1 MSTLYLLHS
10 YRKWVPHVS
19 TVYSSPPAG
28 SRVPPHVSTLSCSTP
43 IGSGVPHPVSTA
55 YPHRSHRKCALL
67 LHSNG
72 ADCKTQPAPPP
83 PGLGLWALL
92 ALTPHTPQG
101 TPCTPASAAQ
111 HSLLSPHGP
120 PSAPSPHQPM
130 FSVHVSRR
138 EMIKEEI
145 AQEIHDKF
153 RHYLLCPPKSHMLK
167 SICPRWWCWEVGPLG
182 GERSQGWRLVK
193 GLVPS

>member
-1 MSTLYLLHS
+1 MFTLYPFHS
-10 YRKWVPHVS
+10 CRKWVPHVS
-19 TVYSSPPAG
+19 TVYSSTPAG
-28 SRVPPHVSTLSCSTP
+28 SGVPPHASTLSCSTP

-55 YPHRSHRKCALL
+55 YPHRSHRKRALL
-67 LHSNG
+67 LHSAG
-72 ADCKTQPAPPP
+72 ANCKLNQHLTPWP
-83 PGLGLWALL
+83 GLWAPL

-130 FSVHVSRR
+130 FSVHVSWRQVI
-138 EMIKEEI
+138 EEEI

-153 RHYLLCPPKSHMLK
+153 RHYLL
-167 SICPRWWCWEVGPLG
+167 
-182 GERSQGWRLVK
+182 
-193 GLVPS
+193 